1 MSLSYRDLVFAAKFN
16 KYLRLLNSY
25 VFWFVGLIGYIY
37 LFNLPTMNHHEH
49 KDITILKETILPGES
64 KTINMEIAKL
74 HTMTK
79 LKIPIIVER
88 SKFHGPTVLLTAG
101 LHGDEI
107 NGVEIVRQ
115 IITRK
120 INKPKTGTIIC
131 IPVINVFG
139 FLNQTREFPD
149 GRDLNR
155 VFPGSKTG
163 SLASRFA
170 YYLLKEILP
179 HVDYAVDFHAGG
191 ASRFNAA
198 QVRIV
203 PDNPEL
209 KALADVFHAPF
220 GLYSKNISGT
230 FRNSCDKL
238 GVKMLLFEGGKSI
251 NINEA
256 ITQEGI
262 EGTKRVLEHFGM
274 LNDRKKSSTP
284 ENETIYIEK
293 SSWIRAKY
301 SGMFHG
307 STQVGSHV
315 EKGQLLA
322 TISDPYGKIEHKV
335 KAPNSGYIINVNDAP
350 IVYQGDAIYHISTV
364 LKK

>member
-1 MSLSYRDLVFAAKFN
+1 M
-16 KYLRLLNSY
+16 
-25 VFWFVGLIGYIY
+25 
-37 LFNLPTMNHHEH
+37 TQQEH
-49 KDITILKETILPGES
+49 KIITILKEIILPGES

-88 SKFHGPTVLLTAG
+88 SNFEGPTVLLTAG

-115 IITRK
+115 IIIQN
-120 INKPKTGTIIC
+120 INKPKIGTIIC

-139 FLNQTREFPD
+139 FLNLTREFPD

-170 YYLLKEILP
+170 YYLLQEVIP
-179 HVDYAVDFHAGG
+179 YVDYAIDFHAGG

-203 PDNPEL
+203 PDNNDL
-209 KALADVFHAPF
+209 KALADIFNAPF
-220 GLYSKNISGT
+220 GLFSKNIPGT

-251 NINEA
+251 DINDT
-256 ITQEGI
+256 ITKEGVD
-262 EGTKRVLEHFGM
+262 GTKRILFNLGM
-274 LNDRKKSSTP
+274 LNARKRISTP
-284 ENETIYIEK
+284 EHKTFYIEK
-293 SSWIRAKY
+293 SNWIRAKY

-307 STQVGSHV
+307 LTKVGIYV
-315 EKGQLLA
+315 KKGQILA
-322 TISDPYGKIEHKV
+322 TISDPYGKVEHKL
-335 KAPNSGYIINVNDAP
+335 KAPHSGHIINVNDSP
-350 IVYQGDAIYHISTV
+350 IVYVGDAIYHISNLTENE
-364 LKK
+364 